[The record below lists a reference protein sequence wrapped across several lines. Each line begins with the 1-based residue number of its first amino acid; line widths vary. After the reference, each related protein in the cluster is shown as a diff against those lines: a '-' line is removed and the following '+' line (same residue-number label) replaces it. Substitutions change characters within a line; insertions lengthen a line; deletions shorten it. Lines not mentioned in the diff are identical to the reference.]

1 MLDNYDTPIAKQE
14 DINIKRDKV
23 FDEMIHRLDDSLCDF
38 RRVLEIMQTVA
49 KDYKGY
55 DFSQELESHIL
66 EEI

>member
-1 MLDNYDTPIAKQE
+1 LNNYDIPLAKQE
-14 DINIKRDKV
+14 DINIKRDKM
-23 FDEMIHRLDDSLCDF
+23 FDEMIYKLDDSLCEF

>member
-1 MLDNYDTPIAKQE
+1 MNNYDIPLAKQE
-14 DINIKRDKV
+14 DINIKRDKM
-23 FDEMIHRLDDSLCDF
+23 FDEMIYKLDDSLCEF

>member
-1 MLDNYDTPIAKQE
+1 
-14 DINIKRDKV
+14 
-23 FDEMIHRLDDSLCDF
+23 MIYKLDDKLCEFRSL
-38 RRVLEIMQTVA
+38 LEIMQNVA

>member
-1 MLDNYDTPIAKQE
+1 MNNYDTPLAKQE

-23 FDEMIHRLDDSLCDF
+23 FDEMIYKLDDKLCEF
-38 RRVLEIMQTVA
+38 RGALEIMQNVA